1 MQSSICGGA
10 EGLGHAQPS
19 HDFLEAHDMFW
30 WIGECGVKAF
40 IWLFVHGSRVL
51 FVFASSM
58 APDGEVPIGD
68 PAIWGP
74 TSDFGFLSA
83 WANYLGCDFFP
94 WFGVH
99 FGLLRS
105 GVSPH
110 TYQLPC

>member
-1 MQSSICGGA
+1 MLPG
-10 EGLGHAQPS
+10 
-19 HDFLEAHDMFW
+19 
-30 WIGECGVKAF
+30 
-40 IWLFVHGSRVL
+40 
-51 FVFASSM
+51 
-58 APDGEVPIGD
+58 GEVPIGD

-99 FGLLRS
+99 FGLLLS

-110 TYQLPC
+110 TYHCPADDAAIGYLHFSFQCELRVFYGTEMYLL